1 MSLFFVIF
9 MFQYVNYNSNY
20 ENNILSPCN
29 VTNFPRTLMLFCF
42 NKDYLKKYPKTPNA
56 LMAMYFES

>member
-20 ENNILSPCN
+20 ENSILSPCN

-56 LMAMYFES
+56 L